1 MQNTTI
7 SEVGMI
13 GYIKGLLDSKGEDR
27 VWVENSGIGFEIFVP
42 GSVMDE
48 LPHTGEEIKLYTYL
62 HVREDIMQLYGF
74 LTADTCE
81 LFKLLLTVSGVGPKG
96 ALGILTV
103 MDADTLRFA
112 LLAGDAKAI
121 AKAPGVGKKTAEK
134 VVLELRDKIDQSDY
148 MDPGNDNISTG
159 TVSEDTSAAKDT
171 IEALVALGYSS
182 TDAMRAVKSA
192 AAMVGDADTETLLK
206 AALKSI

>member
-27 VWVENSGIGFEIFVP
+27 VWVENSGIGFEIYVP

-159 TVSEDTSAAKDT
+159 TVSEDTSVTKDT

>member
-1 MQNTTI
+1 
-7 SEVGMI
+7 MI

-81 LFKLLLTVSGVGPKG
+81 LFKLLLTASGVGPKG

-159 TVSEDTSAAKDT
+159 TVSEDTSSAKDT

>member
-159 TVSEDTSAAKDT
+159 TVSEDTSATKDT

>member
-27 VWVENSGIGFEIFVP
+27 VWVENSGIGFEIYVP

-159 TVSEDTSAAKDT
+159 TVSEDKSAAKDT

>member
-1 MQNTTI
+1 
-7 SEVGMI
+7 MI

-148 MDPGNDNISTG
+148 MDPGNDNISIG
-159 TVSEDTSAAKDT
+159 TVSEDTSSTKDT

>member
-1 MQNTTI
+1 
-7 SEVGMI
+7 MI

>member
-27 VWVENSGIGFEIFVP
+27 VWVENSGIGFEIYVP

-159 TVSEDTSAAKDT
+159 TVSEDTSATKDT